1 MSSSIK
7 LLAAQAALQK
17 MLSGSH
23 FSICTMDRII
33 EMMGL
38 KPDRE
43 AYDILHTLHC
53 VDYNQMP
60 AELIEELPTLIHRV
74 LASPT
79 FEASRLNII
88 SKAGGLALVKH

>member
-1 MSSSIK
+1 MSAQIK

-17 MLSGSH
+17 MLSSSH
-23 FSICTMDRII
+23 FSICTIDRII

-43 AYDILHTLHC
+43 AYEILHTLHC

-60 AELIEELPTLIHRV
+60 SELVDELPTLIHRV
-74 LASPT
+74 LASPS

-88 SKAGGLALVKH
+88 NQAGGLALVKH